1 MIEYFTA
8 LVLAYEVQ
16 GTEVET
22 LVWFQSKDHCQAVM
36 DRNIAEPLYDEL
48 YDLYGKNIMMSCEV
62 SSIASR
68 VIRPKARPELG
79 HG

>member
-8 LVLAYEVQ
+8 LVLSYEVQ
-16 GTEVET
+16 GTEIET

-48 YDLYGKNIMMSCEV
+48 YD
-62 SSIASR
+62 
-68 VIRPKARPELG
+68 
-79 HG
+79 